1 MSRQLLKSTVSRGTG
16 VVMGMALLVSSSSA
30 IAGIAPLQIA
40 QRDVIVDTDG
50 NSRDPYPNS
59 GGSSPYPDSG
69 GSYPNSGG
77 SVPAANG
84 NARFACQYVGGD
96 YTVMYYPESRPGE
109 AYAWA
114 TPRSMGGGW
123 SAFRR
128 CTSIAERLENYR
140 PEGLLEMR
148 TDVKN
153 GYNIVC
159 VVTER
164 TSDCPSRI
172 VLTVPS
178 GQDPVATRDRIFQNL
193 TTADSGQSTVG
204 VNTFG
209 DRDGDRLL
217 NDLLGSGGSRSRKTA
232 KNRSKSGINLRA
244 FLDANDGGT
253 GTGLRNGVK
262 VKGKK
267 ATARPTSRPSNS
279 NSGGSRLNPGSFR

>member
-1 MSRQLLKSTVSRGTG
+1 MSQEIFKSTVGRGISLA
-16 VVMGMALLVSSSSA
+16 MGMALLVSSSGA
-30 IAGIAPLQIA
+30 IAESAPFQIA

-50 NSRDPYPNS
+50 NSNPDSNR
-59 GGSSPYPDSG
+59 YPDSG
-69 GSYPNSGG
+69 YPDSGN

-84 NARFACQYVGGD
+84 NVRFACQYVNGD
-96 YTVMYYPESRPGE
+96 YTVMYYPESRQGE
-109 AYAWA
+109 AYPWA

-123 SAFRR
+123 SAFKR

-159 VVTER
+159 VTTER

-178 GQDPVATRDRIFQNL
+178 GQDPVTTRDRIFENL
-193 TTADSGQSTVG
+193 SVADSGQSTVG
-204 VNTFG
+204 VNTYRG
-209 DRDGDRLL
+209 RNGSDML
-217 NDLLGSGGSRSRKTA
+217 NEVLGGGKKTSRSR
-232 KNRSKSGINLRA
+232 RSSIDLRA
-244 FLDANDGGT
+244 FLDPKDGGT
-253 GTGLRNGVK
+253 GSGLRNGVK

-267 ATARPTSRPSNS
+267 ATVRPANRPANNS
-279 NSGGSRLNPGSFR
+279 NNRRFNTDSFR